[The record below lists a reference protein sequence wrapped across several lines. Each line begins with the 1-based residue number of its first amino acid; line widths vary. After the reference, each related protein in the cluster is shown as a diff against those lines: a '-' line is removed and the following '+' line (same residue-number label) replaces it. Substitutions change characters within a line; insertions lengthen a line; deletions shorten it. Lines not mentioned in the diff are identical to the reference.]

1 MSLPE
6 KRMRIRS
13 REDVTSENSKMNSK
27 MAEQLGVSNE
37 VEAIVSGKW
46 KGKWKVALTE
56 TVPANEVWM
65 NGEELK
71 AKGIADNTIATIRK
85 PRQAA

>member
-13 REDVTSENSKMNSK
+13 REDVINGNSKMNSK
-27 MAEQLGVSNE
+27 MAEQLGVSDD

-46 KGKWKVALTE
+46 KGKWRVALVE
-56 TVPANEVWM
+56 SVPANEIWM

-85 PRQAA
+85 PK

>member
-13 REDVTSENSKMNSK
+13 REDVINGNSKMNTK
-27 MAEQLGVSNE
+27 MAEQLGVSDD

-46 KGKWKVALTE
+46 KGKWRVALVE
-56 TVPANEVWM
+56 SVPANEIWM

-85 PRQAA
+85 PK

>member
-13 REDVTSENSKMNSK
+13 REDVIAGNSKMNSK
-27 MAEQLGVSNE
+27 MGEQLGVSDE
-37 VEAIVSGKW
+37 VEAIVSRKW

-56 TVPANEVWM
+56 SVAANEIWM

-85 PRQAA
+85 PK

>member
-6 KRMRIRS
+6 KRMRIRN
-13 REDVTSENSKMNSK
+13 REDVTAGNSKMNSK
-27 MAEQLGVSNE
+27 MAEQLGVSDE

-56 TVPANEVWM
+56 SVPANEIWM

-85 PRQAA
+85 PK

>member
-1 MSLPE
+1 MSLSE

-13 REDVTSENSKMNSK
+13 REDVMAGNSKMNSK
-27 MAEQLGVSNE
+27 MAEPLGVSDD

-46 KGKWKVALTE
+46 KGKWKVALVE
-56 TVPANEVWM
+56 SVPANEIWM

-85 PRQAA
+85 PK

>member
-1 MSLPE
+1 MSLAE

-13 REDVTSENSKMNSK
+13 REDVASENSKMNSK
-27 MAEQLGVSNE
+27 IAEQLGVSDE

-46 KGKWKVALTE
+46 KGKWKVSLTE
-56 TVPANEVWM
+56 SIPANEIWM

-85 PRQAA
+85 PRPGV